1 MALKSNLTIPTT
13 KINSVTVV
21 TKSCSDRSASAGD
34 SGEKEQEPESISSEL
49 NHNNESISMPK
60 VPSIKLDRKG
70 SKKDEQE
77 QTKRKNKKDKKKMA
91 RDSRKNLK
99 KKEMIPITMSNEN
112 SVSDFVEIE
121 TTHKE
126 MKNGNEENG
135 FKNNKNPVIEIDEN
149 RVKFHSQNE
158 INNAKANNNDSF
170 SKKTTVYQFVEEKQR
185 ISLSKERRAAR
196 TLGII
201 MGK

>member
-13 KINSVTVV
+13 KIDITVV
-21 TKSCSDRSASAGD
+21 TKVSGGSAGD
-34 SGEKEQEPESISSEL
+34 SGEKEQEESVSSEL
-49 NHNNESISMPK
+49 NHNESISMPK
-60 VPSIKLDRKG
+60 APSIKLDRKG
-70 SKKDEQE
+70 SVKEEENE

-99 KKEMIPITMSNEN
+99 KKQHIPITISNEN

-121 TTHKE
+121 KLQE
-126 MKNGNEENG
+126 MKESNVRNGQ
-135 FKNNKNPVIEIDEN
+135 KKDLVMEIDEN
-149 RVKFHSQNE
+149 RLKFHGNE
-158 INNAKANNNDSF
+158 SNNPKTNDSF
-170 SKKTTVYQFVEEKQR
+170 YKKVSVYQFVEEKQR

-201 MGK
+201 MGKRE

>member
-13 KINSVTVV
+13 KIESVTIV
-21 TKSCSDRSASAGD
+21 TKSCSGSASAGD
-34 SGEKEQEPESISSEL
+34 SGEKEQEQESISSEL

-70 SKKDEQE
+70 SNKDGQE

-99 KKEMIPITMSNEN
+99 KKEMSPITISNEN
-112 SVSDFVEIE
+112 SVSDFIEIE
-121 TTHKE
+121 AIQHE

-135 FKNNKNPVIEIDEN
+135 FKNSKIPVIEIDAN

-158 INNAKANNNDSF
+158 INNPNNNDSF
-170 SKKTTVYQFVEEKQR
+170 RKKSSVYQFVEEKQR